1 MSVDYDYRLNDITCI
16 VTLFAILMLLFSF
29 ILLPVA
35 ASNSVDIFPPGGK
48 PYGLTYADHIKNYWK
63 WLLSIPAKDSPSNDA
78 TGVKCAAGQSNTNS
92 SVFYLSGSGG
102 GKTYRVCEVPSG
114 KGLLIPVMTVEWSDK
129 ESPGATI
136 DELDK
141 AAKKDQDSVNSLYL
155 KIGDKEYQY
164 KDLLKYRTHTD
175 DFEVVFPDNG
185 LFGVIEG
192 GLSKVV
198 ADGFYIITE
207 PLAKGNYPIH
217 VKSSLICL
225 DPDCVEPNFAV
236 DSTYNI
242 TAK

>member
-1 MSVDYDYRLNDITCI
+1 MLSV
-16 VTLFAILMLLFSF
+16 LLFS
-29 ILLPVA
+29 LVV
-35 ASNSVDIFPPGGK
+35 SSVEGSTSVNIFPLGST
-48 PYGLTYADHIKNYWK
+48 PYGLPYPKHIENFWK
-63 WLLSIPAKDSPSNDA
+63 WILSIPAKDNPSNDP
-78 TGVKCAAGQSNTNS
+78 TGEKCATGQSNTNS

-102 GKTYRVCEVPSG
+102 GKANTVCEVPSG

-136 DELDK
+136 EELHK

-164 KDLLKYRTHTD
+164 KYLLKYRTHTD
-175 DFEVVFPDNG
+175 NFEVVFPDNG
-185 LFGVIEG
+185 LFGVIEDG
-192 GLSKVV
+192 PSKVV

-207 PLAKGNYPIH
+207 PLAKGNYTIY

-236 DSTYNI
+236 DNTYNI
-242 TAK
+242 IAK